1 MKYLLI
7 TGSYRSGTTYLYKTL
22 NSNKNINVL
31 YQPSIKIFKYLD
43 LEIRKILQK
52 KTFINFPLGLT
63 NINKKISLD
72 KFFLNRK
79 RIIKIVEKL
88 KKKKDYNLSYYI
100 EFLNNLKDLDE
111 MISAK
116 TFVKILFESL
126 KKKQSRAVLGFKE
139 PFVGSL
145 LKLLIENKQLY
156 IINII
161 RDPREIFFSRNYSL
175 LKNHGDFK
183 NKKHPVILT
192 SLICNRNMETDRA
205 LRKKKNYL
213 SINFNDLIYKPKLI
227 EKKISNFLNI
237 NIKINRTIPNWKIN
251 SSGLTQNYGS
261 NWKNSIPLKELAII
275 EKICGAKFKYYK
287 LKKIFTNKVSIDK
300 KIRSFS
306 ENKKNILRWT
316 KNPIFL
322 KYSKTKL
329 KNIL

>member
-1 MKYLLI
+1 
-7 TGSYRSGTTYLYKTL
+7 
-22 NSNKNINVL
+22 
-31 YQPSIKIFKYLD
+31 
-43 LEIRKILQK
+43 
-52 KTFINFPLGLT
+52 
-63 NINKKISLD
+63 
-72 KFFLNRK
+72 
-79 RIIKIVEKL
+79 
-88 KKKKDYNLSYYI
+88 
-100 EFLNNLKDLDE
+100 

-116 TFVKILFESL
+116 TFVKILFQSL
-126 KKKQSRAVLGFKE
+126 KKKQSKAVLGFKE

-145 LKLLIENKQLY
+145 LNLLIENKQLY

-175 LKNHGDFK
+175 FKNHGDFK

-205 LRKKKNYL
+205 LRRKKNYL

-237 NIKINRTIPNWKIN
+237 NIRIRRTIPNWKVN

-261 NWKNSIPLKELAII
+261 NWKNSMPLKELAMI
-275 EKICGAKFKYYK
+275 EKICGSNFKYYK
-287 LKKIFTNKVSIDK
+287 LKKFLANKVSTDQ

-306 ENKKNILRWT
+306 EDKKNILRWT
-316 KNPIFL
+316 QNPIFL